1 MEEMKLAN
9 LKIVTKEPAI
19 QRSGPAPIED
29 TLPPLIHAV
38 APEPMPPRIV
48 RRLDVDSV
56 LARSVPKTAVEI
68 IAPNDEHSGANLEK
82 STVG

>member
-1 MEEMKLAN
+1 MKLAS

-19 QRSGPAPIED
+19 QTSVPTTIED
-29 TLPPLIHAV
+29 TAPPLIHAV
-38 APEPMPPRIV
+38 APEPMPPRVV

-68 IAPNDEHSGANLEK
+68 IPLNDELTLSR
-82 STVG
+82 S

>member
-1 MEEMKLAN
+1 MEKMKLAT

-19 QRSGPAPIED
+19 QRSVPATIED

-38 APEPMPPRIV
+38 AAEPMPRRVV

-68 IAPNDEHSGANLEK
+68 LPLND
-82 STVG
+82 